1 MLTGI
6 GYKPVPNFLINQ
18 ELPKV
23 LFHQEFF
30 LFHVNFYSAN
40 ADAATLWCKGILEKL
55 PKQNFIQVH
64 KSVIVNADN
73 IKSIEGNLLHFSNTK
88 NHDEC
93 RASYRSDGLDFE
105 R

>member
-40 ADAATLWCKGILEKL
+40 EDAATL
-55 PKQNFIQVH
+55 
-64 KSVIVNADN
+64 
-73 IKSIEGNLLHFSNTK
+73 
-88 NHDEC
+88 
-93 RASYRSDGLDFE
+93 
-105 R
+105 